1 MVFGRKTLE
10 TFPGQRLLPNRVN
23 VILSRNF
30 DFEKEGAV
38 ILHSVDELQDF
49 LALTA
54 DEVYL
59 IGGASMYNS
68 LIGLCD
74 KAIITSI
81 RAEYE
86 ADCYF
91 PDLDKD
97 PDWELEFEED
107 PVMTDELRAFIDK
120 DREELLGDFC
130 RGCGY
135 CMPCTMDITIN
146 QCARMSL
153 MLRRAPSKVWLSEHW
168 KEEMLKVE
176 TCVDCG
182 ICKTRCPYE
191 LDIPTLLRK
200 NLKNYKEILDG
211 KPV

>member
-1 MVFGRKTLE
+1 MIAIAAVDRNWAIGNKGQLLISLPEDQKGVFKKYTAGHTVVFGRKTLE

-74 KAIITSI
+74 KAIIT
-81 RAEYE
+81 
-86 ADCYF
+86 
-91 PDLDKD
+91 DLDKD

-107 PVMTDELRAFIDK
+107 PVM
-120 DREELLGDFC
+120 
-130 RGCGY
+130 
-135 CMPCTMDITIN
+135 
-146 QCARMSL
+146 
-153 MLRRAPSKVWLSEHW
+153 SE
-168 KEEMLKVE
+168 KGVE
-176 TCVDCG
+176 FTVRHY
-182 ICKTRCPYE
+182 K
-191 LDIPTLLRK
+191 RK
-200 NLKNYKEILDG
+200 
-211 KPV
+211 

>member
-1 MVFGRKTLE
+1 MIAIAAVDRNWAIGNKGQLLISLPEDQKGVFKKYTAGHTVVFGRKTLE

-38 ILHSVDELQDF
+38 VLHSVDELEDF
-49 LALTA
+49 LALSA
-54 DEVYL
+54 DEVFL

-91 PDLDKD
+91 PNLDED
-97 PDWELEFEED
+97 PAWELTEEEP
-107 PVMTDELRAFIDK
+107 PVM
-120 DREELLGDFC
+120 
-130 RGCGY
+130 
-135 CMPCTMDITIN
+135 
-146 QCARMSL
+146 
-153 MLRRAPSKVWLSEHW
+153 SE
-168 KEEMLKVE
+168 KGVE
-176 TCVDCG
+176 FTVRHY
-182 ICKTRCPYE
+182 K
-191 LDIPTLLRK
+191 RK
-200 NLKNYKEILDG
+200 
-211 KPV
+211 

>member
-1 MVFGRKTLE
+1 MIAIAAVDRNWAIGNKGQLLISLPEDQKGVFKKYTAGHTVVFGRKTLE

-38 ILHSVDELQDF
+38 ILHSVDELEDF
-49 LALTA
+49 LSLSA

-91 PDLDKD
+91 PNLDED
-97 PDWELEFEED
+97 PSWELTEEEP
-107 PVMTDELRAFIDK
+107 PVM
-120 DREELLGDFC
+120 
-130 RGCGY
+130 
-135 CMPCTMDITIN
+135 
-146 QCARMSL
+146 
-153 MLRRAPSKVWLSEHW
+153 SE
-168 KEEMLKVE
+168 KGVE
-176 TCVDCG
+176 FTV
-182 ICKTRCPYE
+182 RHYS
-191 LDIPTLLRK
+191 RK
-200 NLKNYKEILDG
+200 
-211 KPV
+211 